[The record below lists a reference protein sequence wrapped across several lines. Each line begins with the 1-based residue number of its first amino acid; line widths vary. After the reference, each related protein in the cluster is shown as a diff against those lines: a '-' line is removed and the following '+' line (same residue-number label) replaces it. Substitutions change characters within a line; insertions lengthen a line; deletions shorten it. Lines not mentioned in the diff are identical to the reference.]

1 MPDQDATKN
10 ASKGNTGTVNDP
22 YRGYNFRVEIQ
33 GVADAAFTEC
43 SGMGASVHAI
53 RYAEGRSRIV
63 RRIPGPVEYAD
74 ITLRY
79 GLTSSADLWNWMLS
93 GVNGKV
99 ERRNVSIVLYDSDGA
114 REVMRWNLA
123 QAWVSRW
130 NAAPLDAMAR
140 EIAIESMTI
149 VYETL
154 ERVAPAGGAV
164 A

>member
-1 MPDQDATKN
+1 MPDQSVA
-10 ASKGNTGTVNDP
+10 KGSTGTVTDP

-63 RRIPGPVEYAD
+63 RRIPGALEYAD

-79 GLTSSADLWNWMLS
+79 GLTSSGDLWTWMLS
-93 GVNGKV
+93 AVNGKV
-99 ERRNVSIVLYDSDGA
+99 ERRNVSIVLLDSDGV

-123 QAWVSRW
+123 QAWVSKW
-130 NAAPLDAMAR
+130 NAAPLDAMTQ

-154 ERVAPAGGAV
+154 ERVGPGGGA